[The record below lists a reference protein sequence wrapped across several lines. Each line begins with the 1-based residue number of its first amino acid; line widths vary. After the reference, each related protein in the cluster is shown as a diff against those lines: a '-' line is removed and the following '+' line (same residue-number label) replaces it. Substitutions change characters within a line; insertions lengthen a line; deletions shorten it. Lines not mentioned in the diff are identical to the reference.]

1 MKNIGV
7 FIFFN
12 FVFSQI
18 VTKANQSNQ
27 FNDETNFNIYKPTD
41 NEFYRKEKTD
51 LIYIPGG
58 MMYRNGIGNKNSKL
72 IKVNP
77 FLVYDHKIT
86 NKEYRDV
93 LNTAKKKKL
102 RPVAFIKKLIPDY
115 RGAGKSLGNYMINE
129 HTLTDY
135 FLKEDN
141 YPVVGLSYFQ
151 IMEFIKL
158 KSEIDGKKYRLMTP
172 DEFDFCVYEVKN
184 VKKNDDIEIE
194 QMEFFDE
201 NIKKKIQLI
210 NEEII
215 ASNEEIDKKTKLDK
229 KGKKKSKKN
238 KKNKNNK
245 NNGVVGN
252 LNSYE
257 EKKPLKIY
265 RPSNYFNL
273 REKVFK
279 INAKP
284 PRFTQSYKYK
294 PNGFLIYDLIGNTYE
309 ITKDYF
315 NDAEE
320 FYIKKNAD
328 EISEKLVF
336 TLCGGSCFEYYDNI
350 KIEQKFEDRYDSI
363 RFDRGFRLVI
373 DPSV

>member
-18 VTKANQSNQ
+18 VSKANQSNQ
-27 FNDETNFNIYKPTD
+27 INDESNFDIYKLAD

-72 IKVNP
+72 IRVNP

-93 LNTAKKKKL
+93 LKIAIKKRL
-102 RPVAFIKKLIPDY
+102 RKNSFIKKLVPDY
-115 RGAGKSLGNYMINE
+115 SLAKESLSSYNINE
-129 HTLTDY
+129 STLTRY

-141 YPVVGLSYFQ
+141 SPVVGLTYFQ
-151 IMEFIKL
+151 IMEFIRL

-172 DEFDFCVYEVKN
+172 DEFDFCAYEVKN
-184 VKKNDDIEIE
+184 IKKDDDIEIE
-194 QMEFFDE
+194 QMEFFDD
-201 NIKKKIQLI
+201 NIRKRIQII
-210 NEEII
+210 NDNII
-215 ASNEEIDKKTKLDK
+215 AENEEIDKKINKDSN
-229 KGKKKSKKN
+229 KKSKN
-238 KKNKNNK
+238 KKNKKKNKKKNVGIGNINNY
-245 NNGVVGN
+245 G
-252 LNSYE
+252 
-257 EKKPLKIY
+257 EKKTLKIY

-279 INAKP
+279 HNANRP
-284 PRFTQSYKYK
+284 MFTQSYKYK

-315 NDAEE
+315 NEAED
-320 FYIKKNAD
+320 FNINKKEEDINN
-328 EISEKLVF
+328 KLVF
-336 TLCGGSCFEYYDNI
+336 TLCGGSCFDYYDNV
-350 KIEQKFEDRYDSI
+350 KIEQKFEDRYDSV

-373 DPSV
+373 DPSR

>member
-18 VTKANQSNQ
+18 VSKANQSNQ
-27 FNDETNFNIYKPTD
+27 INDESNFDIYKLTD

-72 IKVNP
+72 IRVNP

-93 LNTAKKKKL
+93 LKIAIKKRL
-102 RPVAFIKKLIPDY
+102 RKNSFIKKLVPDY
-115 RGAGKSLGNYMINE
+115 SLAKESLSSYNINE
-129 HTLTDY
+129 STLTRY

-141 YPVVGLSYFQ
+141 SPVVGLTYFQ
-151 IMEFIKL
+151 IMEFIRL

-172 DEFDFCVYEVKN
+172 DEFDFCAYEVKN
-184 VKKNDDIEIE
+184 IKKDDDIEIE
-194 QMEFFDE
+194 QMEFFDD
-201 NIKKKIQLI
+201 NIRKRIQII
-210 NEEII
+210 NDNII
-215 ASNEEIDKKTKLDK
+215 AENEEIDKKINKDSN
-229 KGKKKSKKN
+229 KKSKN
-238 KKNKNNK
+238 KKNKKKNKKKNVGIGNINNY
-245 NNGVVGN
+245 G
-252 LNSYE
+252 
-257 EKKPLKIY
+257 EKKTLKIY

-279 INAKP
+279 HNANRP
-284 PRFTQSYKYK
+284 MFTQSYKYK

-315 NDAEE
+315 NEAED
-320 FYIKKNAD
+320 FNINKKEEDINN
-328 EISEKLVF
+328 KLVF
-336 TLCGGSCFEYYDNI
+336 TLCGGSCFDYYDNV
-350 KIEQKFEDRYDSI
+350 KIEQKFEDRYDSV

-373 DPSV
+373 DPSR